1 MDRIPEN
8 VTPKS
13 AIPASSSVVPK
24 RGLVGVMSDTI
35 IMLLP
40 WSIIAALLWAAFF
53 IKPQPVGETVRPPVL
68 ERRDQYY
75 GIASHGDKGLWL
87 AGSGGKIVA
96 LSPSGETRQLNTGT
110 RKSLQ
115 DIAAWDAGRGIAIG
129 NDGVIITTADGGET
143 WVQITDA
150 PRSEVANKL
159 VRVRVAADGVAWAVG
174 EMGALLQSTDYGQK
188 WERRRPE
195 QDTAWN
201 DLALLGDGQIWVV
214 GEFGQ
219 MLHSTDNGQ
228 TWTEHQADVESSLM
242 AIAFRDPLNG
252 LAVGLEGV
260 VLSTQ
265 DGGQTWQTID
275 SGVAVHLFDV
285 VWDAGRGHWIVA
297 GDQGLW
303 LNADASVTDIRHG
316 QLDSRDM
323 SWHTRALPTAEGTWF
338 AGANV
343 GLWTGEEWRPVSNPT
358 APPAE

>member
-8 VTPKS
+8 VTPPS
-13 AIPASSSVVPK
+13 AMSIPSKTQSK
-24 RGLVGVMSDTI
+24 RGPAKLLTDTV

-53 IKPQPVGETVRPPVL
+53 IKPQPVGETVQPPVL

-75 GIASHGDKGLWL
+75 GLASNGDKGLWL

-96 LSPSGETRQLNTGT
+96 LSPDGDTRLLASGTS
-110 RKSLQ
+110 KSLQ
-115 DIAAWDAGRGIAIG
+115 DIATWNTARGIAVG
-129 NDGVIITTADGGET
+129 NDGVIITTEDGGKT
-143 WVQITDA
+143 WVPTTDA

-159 VRVRVAADGVAWAVG
+159 VRVRVTDGGVAWAVG
-174 EMGALLQSTDYGQK
+174 EMGALLYSSDYGKQ

-195 QDTAWN
+195 EDNAWN

-219 MLHSTDNGQ
+219 MLHSSDNGQ
-228 TWTEHQADVESSLM
+228 SWTEHKSEVESSLM
-242 AIAFRDPLNG
+242 AVAFRDPLNG

-260 VLSTQ
+260 VLVTQ
-265 DGGQTWQTID
+265 NGGQSWQSAD

-285 VWDAGRGHWIVA
+285 VWDAAHERWMVA
-297 GDQGLW
+297 GDQGIW
-303 LNADASVTDIRHG
+303 LSADAAVSNIRHG
-316 QLDSRDM
+316 QLDNHDM
-323 SWHTRALPTAEGTWF
+323 SWHTRALPTSEGTWF

-343 GLWTGEEWRPVSNPT
+343 GLWANERWSPVGNHAPQPT
-358 APPAE
+358 E